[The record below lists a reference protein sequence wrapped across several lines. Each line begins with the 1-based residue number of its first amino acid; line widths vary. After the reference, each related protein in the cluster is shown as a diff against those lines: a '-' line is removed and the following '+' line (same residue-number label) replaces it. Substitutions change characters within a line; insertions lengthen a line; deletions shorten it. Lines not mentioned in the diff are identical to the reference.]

1 MLPLMARF
9 SYEEEMV
16 FFCFFFPIFKL
27 MLDKAISNTPK
38 KKSIY
43 KKLSGDYLKILL
55 IAIH

>member
-1 MLPLMARF
+1 
-9 SYEEEMV
+9 
-16 FFCFFFPIFKL
+16 

-38 KKSIY
+38 KKKRIY